1 MYLLVTK
8 YNLHISVTPKNG
20 GETDIEVSLVK
31 KKGEKFKYQSRKQHD
46 TGSLRSTQKKLSHWR
61 IKERRASSKE
71 ENWYNFISS
80 LAPIEHVLVPGL
92 ELASK
97 ASKETG
103 RRKQERRQR
112 SVSTGQPLLIT
123 KERRR
128 NPCAAEIGQV
138 WRRLAAA
145 IVRKST
151 SPSSVQRIEL
161 LQPLV

>member
-80 LAPIEHVLVPGL
+80 LAPHRVLVQRHRPRISQQSL
-92 ELASK
+92 ERDGKKKTRK
-97 ASKETG
+97 ASTIGFHRAALTNYQGKAAKPLRRGNRPSLEAIG
-103 RRKQERRQR
+103 RRHR
-112 SVSTGQPLLIT
+112 
-123 KERRR
+123 
-128 NPCAAEIGQV
+128 A
-138 WRRLAAA
+138 
-145 IVRKST
+145 
-151 SPSSVQRIEL
+151 
-161 LQPLV
+161 